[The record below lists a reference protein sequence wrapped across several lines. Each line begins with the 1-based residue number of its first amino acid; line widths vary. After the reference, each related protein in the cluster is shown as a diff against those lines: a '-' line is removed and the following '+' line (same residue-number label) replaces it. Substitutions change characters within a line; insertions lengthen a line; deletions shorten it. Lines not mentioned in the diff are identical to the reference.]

1 LTVYDVARNGFYNL
15 NYSSNSW
22 ELIMWRK
29 ANNVMQ
35 VSLSLSTTFNIP
47 DVQYGLLIRLMEFR
61 VEREIG
67 ELKRMEGNI
76 RGT

>member
-1 LTVYDVARNGFYNL
+1 
-15 NYSSNSW
+15 
-22 ELIMWRK
+22 M
-29 ANNVMQ
+29 NVMQ

-47 DVQYGLLIRLMEFR
+47 DVQCGLLIRLTEFR
-61 VEREIG
+61 IKREIC